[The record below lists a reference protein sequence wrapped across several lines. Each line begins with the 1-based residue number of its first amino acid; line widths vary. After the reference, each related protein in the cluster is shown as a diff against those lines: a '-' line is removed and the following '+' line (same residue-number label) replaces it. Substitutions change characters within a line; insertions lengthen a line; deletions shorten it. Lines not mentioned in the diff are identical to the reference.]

1 MKKIVI
7 MLLTIGILVVGGY
20 IAYKNFNFDKIKH
33 NIDKA
38 IEKPKLKIF
47 NEDSKSRVIGVTIN
61 NHHDAW
67 PHAGLEESFLNYEII
82 AEGGITRILAFYKD
96 KNAEKIGSVRSARH
110 YFIDYM
116 LENDAIFV
124 HYGHSEKALSDIR
137 SLGIDDINGMFSSA
151 PFYRDKSLNRNY
163 EHTAFTSTDLI
174 NTEIAKK
181 ELRKTS
187 DKGMLLKYSIKDN
200 EIDKREDAVK
210 ADEVFIDYSNYTNT
224 KYIYDNE
231 TKLYKRFMDDTAHTD
246 LITGKQYTAKNIIV
260 YKIKNVAIDTY
271 GRQNLENIGSGE
283 GYYISNGYAVPIT
296 WSKADRASK
305 TIYKYSDDTEIKV
318 NDGNTWIQIQP
329 ENKLLDII
337 KYEIEEEKES

>member
-1 MKKIVI
+1 MKKVI
-7 MLLTIGILVVGGY
+7 IILLTIGILVAGGY
-20 IAYKNFNFDKIKH
+20 IGYKNFDFDKIKH
-33 NIDKA
+33 KVDKK

-47 NEDSKSRVIGVTIN
+47 DEDSDARVIGVTIN

-67 PHAGLEESFLNYEII
+67 PHAGLEESFLNYELI

-124 HYGHSEKALSDIR
+124 HYGHSYLALSDIR
-137 SLGIDDINGMFSSA
+137 SLGIDNIDGMFSET
-151 PFYRDKSLNRNY
+151 PFYRDNSLNRDY
-163 EHTAFTSTDLI
+163 EHTAFTSTTLI
-174 NTEIAKK
+174 NKEIENKGI
-181 ELRKTS
+181 RNTS
-187 DKGMLLKYSIKDN
+187 DKGMVLKYSIKDN
-200 EIDKREDAVK
+200 KINKREDAEK

-224 KYIYDNE
+224 KYIYDEE
-231 TKLYKRFMDDTAHTD
+231 TQLYKRYMDDTPHTD

-260 YKIKNVAIDTY
+260 YKIKSIAVDSY

-283 GYYISNGYAVPIT
+283 GYYVSNGYAVPIT
-296 WSKADRASK
+296 WSKANRSSK
-305 TIYKYSDDTEIKV
+305 TVYKYSDGSEIKV

-329 ENKLLDII
+329 QNKLLDII
-337 KYEIEEEKES
+337 KYETNEQNES